1 MKKKVPKPSKSRQKQ
16 HKIGKRRLKI
26 RARKRARE
34 EGLSPLVK
42 KYWLQR
48 YDLFSKYDQ
57 GIKMDEEGW
66 FSVTPEEIAVR
77 HAERSGGGVV
87 IDCFAG
93 VGGNAIQFAK
103 ILMALIFDKPEK
115 PHMSYAALHNKFY
128 KTVYEARVFKK
139 WYRTSTGY
147 LPGAGT
153 CTGYAEYMP
162 GTENIFGYVVGTA
175 RGVGYVLSL
184 AGCSDWTS
192 TVASVAIGA
201 VLLDV
206 ACMVG
211 AKSTNFQEGDVAFL
225 SPPWGGPSYKT
236 IGNFTLDLLKPKDG
250 YSLFQIAQTITPNI
264 VMFLPR
270 HVDLHQVE
278 ELSWL
283 SSPPLCVEIEESY
296 VKSNLKGITVYF
308 GGAAFGQL
316 GLDY

>member
-1 MKKKVPKPSKSRQKQ
+1 MHSSPRERERETRMKKKVPKPSKSRQKQ
-16 HKIGKRRLKI
+16 RKIGKRRLKI

-103 ILMALIFDKPEK
+103 MCY
-115 PHMSYAALHNKFY
+115 H
-128 KTVYEARVFKK
+128 V
-139 WYRTSTGY
+139 
-147 LPGAGT
+147 
-153 CTGYAEYMP
+153 
-162 GTENIFGYVVGTA
+162 
-175 RGVGYVLSL
+175 
-184 AGCSDWTS
+184 
-192 TVASVAIGA
+192 VAIDIDPQKVELAFNNAKIYG
-201 VLLDV
+201 VEDYIDFI
-206 ACMVG
+206 VG
-211 AKSTNFQEGDVAFL
+211 DFFQLARTLKGDVAFL
-225 SPPWGGPSYKT
+225 SPPWGGPLYKT

>member
-103 ILMALIFDKPEK
+103 M
-115 PHMSYAALHNKFY
+115 
-128 KTVYEARVFKK
+128 
-139 WYRTSTGY
+139 
-147 LPGAGT
+147 
-153 CTGYAEYMP
+153 
-162 GTENIFGYVVGTA
+162 
-175 RGVGYVLSL
+175 
-184 AGCSDWTS
+184 
-192 TVASVAIGA
+192 
-201 VLLDV
+201 
-206 ACMVG
+206 
-211 AKSTNFQEGDVAFL
+211 
-225 SPPWGGPSYKT
+225 
-236 IGNFTLDLLKPKDG
+236 
-250 YSLFQIAQTITPNI
+250 
-264 VMFLPR
+264 
-270 HVDLHQVE
+270 
-278 ELSWL
+278 
-283 SSPPLCVEIEESY
+283 
-296 VKSNLKGITVYF
+296 
-308 GGAAFGQL
+308 
-316 GLDY
+316 